1 MQKETSHAEL
11 DLAMTYSAYR
21 EMELVP
27 RRTVDRVS
35 EAILSLAQDPTPDD
49 SYMIEDARGCYYLPV
64 GDWYILYHLSEGLD
78 SLTVLGVLD
87 GPEHTV
93 H

>member
-1 MQKETSHAEL
+1 MQNQTSQTEL

-35 EAILSLAQDPTPDD
+35 EAILSLAHDPRPDD

-64 GDWYILYHLSEGLD
+64 EDWYILYHLSEGLD

>member
-1 MQKETSHAEL
+1 MQNQTTQGDL

-21 EMELVP
+21 EMEMVP
-27 RRTVDRVS
+27 RGIVDNLS
-35 EAILSLAQDPTPDD
+35 KAILGLAEEPRPEDA
-49 SYMIEDARGCYYLPV
+49 MMLEDARGCYYLPV
-64 GDWYILYHLSEGLD
+64 GEWFILYHLSENLD
-78 SLTVLGVLD
+78 ALTVLGVLD

>member
-1 MQKETSHAEL
+1 MQNQTRHTEL

-27 RRTVDRVS
+27 QSTVDRVS
-35 EAILSLAQDPTPDD
+35 EAILSLAQDPRPDE

-64 GDWYILYHLSEGLD
+64 DDWYILYHLSEELD